1 MVSCELGKNLGIAG
15 KWDDCQQEEEEVVV
29 RKKGKWEGEVE
40 WGTANARNQLVK
52 VGKKQSSLDAFLQ
65 PTQAQA
71 QAVPETGVRLLPLLN
86 IAIPLLLL
94 LLLLVHRQVY
104 AYFGCRFCR
113 HVASPCV
120 ASRRIVRW
128 L

>member
-1 MVSCELGKNLGIAG
+1 MVSCELSKNLGIAG
-15 KWDDCQQEEEEVVV
+15 KWDDCQQEEEKVVV
-29 RKKGKWEGEVE
+29 VMRKGEVE

-71 QAVPETGVRLLPLLN
+71 QAVPETGVRLLPLLSF
-86 IAIPLLLL
+86 AIPLLLL

>member
-1 MVSCELGKNLGIAG
+1 MVSCELSKNLGIAG
-15 KWDDCQQEEEEVVV
+15 KWDDCQQEEEKVVV
-29 RKKGKWEGEVE
+29 VMREREVE

>member
-1 MVSCELGKNLGIAG
+1 MVSCELSKNLGIAG
-15 KWDDCQQEEEEVVV
+15 KWDDCQQEEEKVVV
-29 RKKGKWEGEVE
+29 VMRKGEVE

>member
-1 MVSCELGKNLGIAG
+1 MVSCELSKNLGIAG
-15 KWDDCQQEEEEVVV
+15 KWDDCQQEEEKVVV
-29 RKKGKWEGEVE
+29 VMREREVE

-71 QAVPETGVRLLPLLN
+71 QAVPETGVRLLPLLS

>member
-1 MVSCELGKNLGIAG
+1 MVSCELSKNLGIAG
-15 KWDDCQQEEEEVVV
+15 KWDDCQQEEEKVVV
-29 RKKGKWEGEVE
+29 VMREREVE

-71 QAVPETGVRLLPLLN
+71 QAVPETGVRLLPLLS
-86 IAIPLLLL
+86 IAIPLLLLL